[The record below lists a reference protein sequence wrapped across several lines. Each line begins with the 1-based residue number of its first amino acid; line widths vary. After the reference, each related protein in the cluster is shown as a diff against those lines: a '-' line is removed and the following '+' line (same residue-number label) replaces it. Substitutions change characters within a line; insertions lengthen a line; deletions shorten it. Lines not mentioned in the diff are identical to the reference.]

1 MLSATISAD
10 VIASSSLSAGETERL
25 NERILDIF
33 AKINDYQRAA
43 GKEVMVSRLVAG
55 DTIECLIPGP
65 NDALWMALILKS
77 GIKSLKL
84 LDPAVYKYT
93 NERQKLRR
101 LFEMYGVRIAVGI
114 GDMDTNLINRGIF
127 KGDAINI
134 SGRLI
139 SGQKTSNRERVTVKN
154 TLFIGSVDDYH
165 SYIFGPV
172 LSLLDTLFNRMTSR
186 QSEIVYM
193 KLLELP
199 EFLISERLG
208 VSQSSVNQ
216 HSTAAGW
223 NSIEEAVNLF
233 STFDFNTTFV
243 PRPRAAMQ

>member
-10 VIASSSLSAGETERL
+10 VIASSALSTGETERL
-25 NERILDIF
+25 IGQISEVFSIMD
-33 AKINDYQRAA
+33 DYQRALD
-43 GKEVMVSRLVAG
+43 KDKVVSRLVAG
-55 DTIECLIPGP
+55 DTIECFIADP
-65 NDALWMALILKS
+65 NDALRMALMLKS
-77 GIKSLKL
+77 GIKSVKL
-84 LDPAVYKYT
+84 VDDAETQGYT
-93 NERQKLRR
+93 TERQKLRR

-114 GDMDTNLINRGIF
+114 GDMDTDLLKRGIL

-139 SGQKTSNRERVTVKN
+139 SGQKTSNKERVTVKN
-154 TLFIGSVDDYH
+154 TLFMGSVNDYH

-186 QSEIVYM
+186 QSEIVSM

-199 EFLISERLG
+199 EFMISERLG
-208 VSQSSVNQ
+208 ISQSTVNQ

-243 PRPRAAMQ
+243 PRPRATM

>member
-25 NERILDIF
+25 NERISDIF
-33 AKINDYQRAA
+33 AGINDYQRAA

-55 DTIECLIPGP
+55 DTIECFIPDP
-65 NDALWMALILKS
+65 NDALRMALILKS

-84 LDPAVYKYT
+84 SDPVAWEYT
-93 NERQKLRR
+93 GGRKKLRR

-114 GDMDTNLINRGIF
+114 GEMDRELIGKGIF

-154 TLFIGSVDDYH
+154 TLFIGSVNDYH

-172 LSLLDTLFNRMTSR
+172 LSLLDALFNRMTSR
-186 QSEIVYM
+186 QSEIVHM

-223 NSIEEAVNLF
+223 NSIEETVNLF